1 MIKCNMCDFRTPY
14 KWNLDRHMK
23 NHGGSGPF
31 KCAACNF
38 TADIKQSLTVHEM
51 NHHDPPVGHAALAAG
66 GSGVLSLQTQLGS
79 GSSGRKRN
87 RVGGSDVHNNELI
100 AAAAAAGPTH
110 QQLAE
115 DGTSEFA
122 SGLVSDL
129 MSLIIIIDII
139 D

>member
-1 MIKCNMCDFRTPY
+1 MIKCNLCDFRTPY

-31 KCAACNF
+31 KCSTCNF

-51 NHHDPPVGHAALAAG
+51 NHHDPPVGHAAMAAGGG
-66 GSGVLSLQTQLGS
+66 GSGVLSLQTQLG
-79 GSSGRKRN
+79 GRKRN

-100 AAAAAAGPTH
+100 AAAGPTH

-129 MSLIIIIDII
+129 MSLIIIDII
-139 D
+139 N